1 MTTYL
6 PRVSTAV
13 AAWMI
18 FKALKDHPGGGSSD
32 QLLRWTGLGRGQLER
47 GKRHLRALDERGIFI
62 CIPKGPDSIYVL
74 SEDPEQS
81 TLYQIW
87 MARRAYRY
95 QQSALATTVQTE
107 RSARGQEA
115 RGDYYAREAA
125 LIESLAATKA
135 SLRRMGTQAGFT
147 PDEIETWFTEDARWE
162 MNGVA

>member
-62 CIPKGPDSIYVL
+62 CIPKGPDSIYIL
-74 SEDPEQS
+74 SEDTEQS

-87 MARRAYRY
+87 MARREYRFL
-95 QQSALATTVQTE
+95 QSRLYTTVQTA
-107 RSARGQEA
+107 RSARG
-115 RGDYYAREAA
+115 RLIVGGYYARIAA
-125 LIESLAATKA
+125 LTEALAATKA
-135 SLRRMGTQAGFT
+135 SLRQMGTEMGFT
-147 PDEIETWFTEDARWE
+147 SAEIESWFTEDARWE
-162 MNGVA
+162 LDGVA